1 MELELIEKYKK
12 TIKELVEDN
21 RKILQI
27 NGNYLDL
34 ILDLKEEINTKD
46 EKIKQLRDLSISL
59 DKELTNMTKEV
70 NSIEL

>member
-1 MELELIEKYKK
+1 MEIELIEKYKK

-21 RKILQI
+21 RKLLQI
-27 NGNYLDL
+27 NGDYLDL
-34 ILDLKEEINTKD
+34 IVDLKKEIATKN

-70 NSIEL
+70 EEINL